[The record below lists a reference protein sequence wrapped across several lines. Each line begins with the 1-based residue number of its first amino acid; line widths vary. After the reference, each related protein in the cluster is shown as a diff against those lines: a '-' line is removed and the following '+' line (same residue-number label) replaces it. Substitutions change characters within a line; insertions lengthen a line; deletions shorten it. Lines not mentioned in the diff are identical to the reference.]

1 MTETGV
7 FMESMKNSDE
17 EGSFWSRFLA
27 IRVGTER
34 NYLDKSASAAL
45 KGVAILLMLFHHM
58 YRKPSMFD
66 KYGLSFA
73 PFEQANVVD
82 FAIVCKI
89 CVSIFAFISGYG
101 LYLSYSKFDKAH
113 KSSQDMLK
121 WSAARYFKTIAGFQF
136 VYILCVIFCSLME
149 NWQDNPN
156 PEYIQ
161 RIFFE
166 DNKPIYGRFLML
178 IDFLGLANL
187 FGTHMLCNA
196 WWYMSAAVVYGA
208 LTPFIYKYQKRW
220 GMATALI
227 LAFVIPRVLQ
237 IRSICSTNSI
247 LGFLFIFMIGMAFA
261 KSGAAQRWIC
271 GGQMASIP
279 AKICKFVG
287 EIWLIHILNK
297 LYVAMPEKKF
307 WEIQWALLPTVVIL
321 FLCEFVVWLPIVRS
335 ILSFIGR
342 HATNIFLI
350 HLFIK
355 TIYFKSFIYDHENF
369 LTGWALLLVISLGVS
384 VIIEGIKRIIRFDSG
399 VKWIYS
405 KILCIGD
412 SAEKNEMKNEKTRE
426 TEKFKEKQSV

>member
-1 MTETGV
+1 
-7 FMESMKNSDE
+7 MESMKSSDGD
-17 EGSFWSRFLA
+17 GSLWSRFLA
-27 IRVGTER
+27 IRVGTGR

-66 KYGLSFA
+66 DYGLSFA
-73 PFEQANVVD
+73 PFEQADVVD
-82 FAIVCKI
+82 FAAVCKI

-101 LYLSYSKFDKAH
+101 LYLSYSKFDKTRR
-113 KSSQDMLK
+113 SRQDMLK
-121 WSAARYFKTIAGFQF
+121 WSAARYIKTIASFQF
-136 VYILCVIFCSLME
+136 VYILCVIFCNLME

-156 PEYIQ
+156 SEYIQ

-166 DNKPIYGRFLML
+166 DNEPIYGRFLML

-196 WWYMSAAVVYGA
+196 WWYMSAAVVYGV
-208 LTPFIYKYQKRW
+208 LTPFIYKYQKRR

-271 GGQMASIP
+271 GGRMASIP

-287 EIWLIHILNK
+287 ESWLIHILNE

-321 FLCEFVVWLPIVRS
+321 FLCEFVVWLPIVRT
-335 ILSFIGR
+335 ILGFIGR

-355 TIYFKSFIYDHENF
+355 TIYFKDFIYDHGNF
-369 LTGWALLLVISLGVS
+369 LIGWALLLVISLGVS
-384 VIIEGIKRIIRFDSG
+384 VIIEGIKRIIRFDDG
-399 VKWIYS
+399 VNRICD
-405 KILCIGD
+405 KILCIGNG
-412 SAEKNEMKNEKTRE
+412 SAKSEMKNEKTRE
-426 TEKFKEKQSV
+426 TEKFAEKQSV